1 MATYRGVAVNP
12 CSSGWHEHTGHRWLL
27 SSLMAVAIVGPIGC
41 GTGTQSRVE
50 DVHRRTTTNGATAT
64 EVTETERGPNGVRFT
79 WEVRSPRTWDEY
91 RMEVTRALRPD
102 FIVVR
107 ADGNSLVLSQSF
119 GGDVYRVELT
129 ASPSSDVTT
138 VRVVFSAMAD

>member
-1 MATYRGVAVNP
+1 
-12 CSSGWHEHTGHRWLL
+12 
-27 SSLMAVAIVGPIGC
+27 
-41 GTGTQSRVE
+41 
-50 DVHRRTTTNGATAT
+50 
-64 EVTETERGPNGVRFT
+64 
-79 WEVRSPRTWDEY
+79 
-91 RMEVTRALRPD
+91 MEVTRALRPD

-107 ADGNSLVLSQSF
+107 ADGNSLVLSQSL